1 MIINNILEKILKKYK
16 LVENSNI
23 DMKLINIICTKENI
37 SIQDLKCMFQ
47 INNTTMRKLKNGY
60 QINTKLNFNK
70 YYEIRNKGLLVQTK
84 LNYNEFN
91 NLKNKLNIKAYP
103 LLEMLGIT
111 VYKYKK
117 MKNDMTYEVI
127 IKDMYI
133 KHIVDLIKIDLK
145 YQIKGNQYFSIN
157 RIESV
162 CKKRGI
168 TINQF
173 AKYYNDNPKHYK
185 FNIMII
191 EKSSKGFWISADT
204 KIPNDFVDKHYY
216 EIMQRLKKVANKVSI
231 IIGCNIYKEDLVQ
244 EAMNELYLRCGNIV
258 QNFYFDINVLFNI
271 LMDKAKY
278 YMFNIYRKKYKI
290 EKTISYNNL
299 SEKNNLDYLNVLKD
313 NTYNPE
319 ILLD

>member
-1 MIINNILEKILKKYK
+1 MIINNILEKIIKKYNLMEK
-16 LVENSNI
+16 QNI
-23 DMKLINIICTKENI
+23 NMNLINIISTKENI
-37 SIQDLKCMFQ
+37 SIEDLKCMFQ
-47 INNTTMRKLKNGY
+47 INSTTMSKLKNGY

-70 YYEIRNKGLLVQTK
+70 YYEIRNKKLPSQEK

-91 NLKNKLNIKAYP
+91 TLKNKLNIKAYP

-111 VYKYKK
+111 RYKYKK
-117 MKNDMTYEVI
+117 MKNDTTYKVI

-145 YQIKGNQYFSIN
+145 YQIKGSQYFSIY
-157 RIESV
+157 RIENI

-173 AKYYNDNPKHYK
+173 AEYYNNNPKHYK
-185 FNIMII
+185 FNLMII
-191 EKSSKGFWISADT
+191 EKSSKGFWLSIDT
-204 KIPNDFVDKHYY
+204 KIPNEFIDKYYY
-216 EIMQRLKKVANKVSI
+216 EIKQRLIKVANKVSI

-278 YMFNIYRKKYKI
+278 YMFNIYRKKYKT
-290 EKTISYNNL
+290 ENTVSYNSF
-299 SEKNNLDYLNVLKD
+299 SEKNNLDYLNILKD
-313 NTYNPE
+313 TTYTPQ
-319 ILLD
+319 II